1 MRVGAWTAAL
11 VAALAFAGCG
21 GGDDDSEPGDI
32 GHSYSASAHKEVLC
46 KANVAAVRCLAVD
59 PKWDPPSFAPRCQ
72 GDEKPAIE
80 IVGGEG
86 EANFVCWAGPPR
98 NAAVRTFKT
107 RGSGFSTKTVICES
121 VRGGFRCQ
129 KRDSPDAR
137 FELTDEDF
145 SVNRSG

>member
-21 GGDDDSEPGDI
+21 GGATDDS
-32 GHSYSASAHKEVLC
+32 
-46 KANVAAVRCLAVD
+46 AAAR
-59 PKWDPPSFAPRCQ
+59 
-72 GDEKPAIE
+72 
-80 IVGGEG
+80 
-86 EANFVCWAGPPR
+86 
-98 NAAVRTFKT
+98 RTFKA

-121 VRGGFRCQ
+121 VPGGFRCQ

-145 SVNRSG
+145 SLNRSG